1 MLHCRANYEKL
12 IKTITSICKIET
24 TYINLKIVISEMSSK
39 VAKAAYQTVEH
50 RTVSPLLVKL
60 RTLLLGR
67 ACNNPLRFLD
77 ESADRPGPEANL
89 PDGPSHKLYENYY
102 YTRDG
107 RREVGF
113 PTILADATKAKAL
126 SSGEA
131 SDAGAAVAPRVKTK
145 APGAVFHYS
154 E

>member
-1 MLHCRANYEKL
+1 
-12 IKTITSICKIET
+12 
-24 TYINLKIVISEMSSK
+24 MSSK

-113 PTILADATKAKAL
+113 PTVLADAKAKAL